1 MYCLGIKDVR
11 KAVQPRDQPNPFCS
25 VPGHNVV
32 LMVLVSLGNFLSFF
46 FPLGVGDVKL
56 GSPNMQKSTK

>member
-1 MYCLGIKDVR
+1 M
-11 KAVQPRDQPNPFCS
+11 QPRDQTNPFCS
-25 VPGHNVV
+25 VAGHNIV
-32 LMVLVSLGNFLSFF
+32 LMVLVSLGNFLSFL